1 MKPVHFNLERI
12 MSDDAA
18 LLGKNIFA
26 ARSISTIISRL
37 NMQYHLVLDDDQ

>member
-18 LLGKNIFA
+18 LLGKKYLLHGPFLQIF
-26 ARSISTIISRL
+26 
-37 NMQYHLVLDDDQ
+37 HG